1 MADILTFVRNTP
13 RTARTLSSANDGSEI
28 VVFPGASVGMLK
40 ALLEQP
46 DEQRVA
52 AAMESRIDN

>member
-1 MADILTFVRNTP
+1 MADILAFVKTTQRST
-13 RTARTLSSANDGSEI
+13 RAGSAADNAGEV

-40 ALLEQP
+40 AWDQP

>member
-1 MADILTFVRNTP
+1 MADILAFVRNTQRST
-13 RTARTLSSANDGSEI
+13 RTASASDDSSNI
-28 VVFPGASVGMLK
+28 VLFPGASVGMLK
-40 ALLEQP
+40 AWDQP

>member
-1 MADILTFVRNTP
+1 MADILAFVKTTQRST
-13 RTARTLSSANDGSEI
+13 RAGSAADNAGEV
-28 VVFPGASVGMLK
+28 VVFPGASVAMLK
-40 ALLEQP
+40 AWDQQ

>member
-1 MADILTFVRNTP
+1 MADILAFVKTTQRST
-13 RTARTLSSANDGSEI
+13 RAGSAADNAGEL

>member
-40 ALLEQP
+40 ALTEQP
-46 DEQRVA
+46 HDERVA
-52 AAMESRIDN
+52 AAMESRLDS